1 MNANTN
7 RNIKPFENRSLGDR
21 REEDE
26 NRQEDGNRREDEN
39 GQEVGN
45 RQEKGSHQEGEN
57 RQEVGNLQ
65 EEENRLEE
73 ATRKFDGNHHQ
84 NGNRQADA
92 DRNKGGADRP
102 NDRVNRDGREQT
114 APVSQ
119 KAVFSLDAETL
130 AEVQRKFNIKR
141 ELAGAKED
149 ELFGV
154 FRQELTEEEAWA
166 LKFLIAYMP
175 LNDLADY
182 DGALFLSHVR
192 TTLDIRAKLPWGRRV
207 PDHLFLH
214 FVLPLRVNSENLEDC
229 RGVLYG
235 ELAER
240 TRHLTM
246 EKAILETNYWCHE
259 KATYVGSDLRTIS
272 PLTMLR
278 SAQGRC
284 GEESTLAVS
293 ALRSIGIPARQCYT
307 PRWAHCDDNHAWVEA
322 WADGQWHFIGA
333 CEPEPALDR
342 GWFDAPARRAMLVNT
357 RVHANYPGP
366 EPVTLAEEWL
376 TEINLLETYAPV
388 RTVTVAVKDEE
399 DRPVEGARVLFQ
411 VYNMAEMYPIAVLE
425 TDSEGLAVFRTGW
438 GDLLVRA
445 VKDGL
450 WGEEKLSAAGSS
462 SQVLTIRNAPTPA
475 GTQDVDMVPP
485 PEREGEARTDVS
497 GEMLELHREREQEG
511 TAVRKNFE
519 DTFLGE
525 EDAAKLAGELGLP
538 PERVW
543 SVLRKARGNSRE
555 IRDFLRERTA
565 AWGVWP
571 LRLLES
577 MRDKDMLDTFRPT
590 LDDHLLHALK
600 WADSCG
606 EDVFVPYILCPRV
619 HFEMIG
625 PYRQLFEEAFTE
637 EEAEAYRKDPTELV
651 RRFAA
656 EFEVRDDLTNLPGRA
671 TAAGSFAL
679 KKGDRLSLDILL
691 VAVCRSLG
699 IPARL
704 HPNNQ
709 KPEYMRD
716 GEWTSAGWH
725 EENTAQKGKL
735 LLIPRPVG
743 PGEPDAWS
751 VPGTAGESAAAPA
764 SEAAYFQN
772 LTLARLEDGL
782 YRTIV
787 FPYGK
792 SDLYG
797 VPIELE
803 AGSYRMTTGTRLK
816 DGTALVRFRYLDV
829 NPGRQTELA
838 PDFRTASSAVPV
850 LGSVDGRT
858 LFGSLEAD
866 GRARTL
872 EELADGR
879 AVLAAWI
886 EPEREPSKHLIR
898 ELTELADSFAKAD
911 AAVIMVVG
919 GDERTVSF
927 DPAGYGGL
935 PAGTRFV
942 RDDGYVSLDE
952 FAAKRPLP
960 DAGFPHVFVVDR
972 KGQIRHTQ
980 SGYKVGSARE
990 ALQIFGNLCEND

>member
-7 RNIKPFENRSLGDR
+7 ENPNRNNKPVKNRNEAEKPNDNLLENDCLKANLNADL
-21 REEDE
+21 
-26 NRQEDGNRREDEN
+26 
-39 GQEVGN
+39 EV
-45 RQEKGSHQEGEN
+45 
-57 RQEVGNLQ
+57 
-65 EEENRLEE
+65 
-73 ATRKFDGNHHQ
+73 
-84 NGNRQADA
+84 
-92 DRNKGGADRP
+92 DRNAVLHPDL
-102 NDRVNRDGREQT
+102 
-114 APVSQ
+114 S
-119 KAVFSLDAETL
+119 VFSMDAEAL

-141 ELAGAKED
+141 EFARAKEE

-154 FRQELTEEEAWA
+154 FREKLTEEEAWA
-166 LKFLIAYMP
+166 LKFLFAYMP

-182 DGALFLSHVR
+182 DGSLFLNHVR
-192 TTLDIRAKLPWGRRV
+192 TTLEIRAKVPWGRRV
-207 PDHLFLH
+207 PDRLFLH

-229 RGVLYG
+229 RGVLYE

-240 TRHLTM
+240 TKHLPM

-322 WADGQWHFIGA
+322 WADGQWHYIGA

-342 GWFDAPARRAMLVNT
+342 GWFGAPARRAMLVNT

-388 RTVTVAVKDEE
+388 RTVNVAVKDEE
-399 DRPVEGARVLFQ
+399 GRPVEGARVLFQ
-411 VYNMAEMYPIAVLE
+411 LYNMAELYTIAVLT
-425 TDSEGLAVFRTGW
+425 TDSEGLAAFRTGW

-462 SQVLTIRNAPTPA
+462 SLVVTIRNAEEPS

-485 PEREGEARTDVS
+485 PEREGEALSAVTE
-497 GEMLELHREREQEG
+497 EMLRVHQAREQEG
-511 TAVRKNFE
+511 AAVRKSFE

-525 EDAAKLAGELGLP
+525 QDAVKLAGELGLP

-543 SVLRKARGNSRE
+543 NVLRKARGNSRE

-565 AWGVWP
+565 AYGVWP

-600 WADSCG
+600 WADAWE

-625 PYRQLFEEAFTE
+625 PYRRLFEEAFTA
-637 EEAEAYRKDPTELV
+637 EEAAAYRVDPSGLV

-671 TAAGSFAL
+671 SAAGSFAL

-709 KPEYMRD
+709 KAQFRLD
-716 GEWTSAGWH
+716 GEWINAGWRER
-725 EENTAQKGKL
+725 EESKAQRGTL
-735 LLIPRPVG
+735 LLRQ
-743 PGEPDAWS
+743 PGGHAHPGAAEPQA
-751 VPGTAGESAAAPA
+751 PGAHSDSAASEESAAAPVPEA
-764 SEAAYFQN
+764 SYFQN
-772 LTLARLEDGL
+772 LTVARLEDGL

-787 FPYGK
+787 FPHGK
-792 SDLYG
+792 SDLYAE
-797 VPIELE
+797 PLELE
-803 AGSYRMTTGTRLK
+803 AGSYRLTTGTRLK
-816 DGTALVRFRYLDV
+816 DGTVLARFRHFTV
-829 NPGRQTELA
+829 VPGRETKLT
-838 PDFRTASSAVPV
+838 PTFRTAPSDVPV
-850 LGSVDGRT
+850 LGSVDGNT
-858 LFGSLEAD
+858 VFGSLEEN
-866 GRARTL
+866 GETRTL
-872 EELADGR
+872 EDLAGGR

-886 EPEREPSKHLIR
+886 EPEREPSKHLIH
-898 ELTELADSFAKAD
+898 ELTELSNLYAKTE

-919 GDERTVSF
+919 DDRRTVSF
-927 DPAGYGGL
+927 DPARYGAL
-935 PAGTRFV
+935 PAGTHFV
-942 RDDGYVSLDE
+942 RDEGYVSLDE
-952 FAAKRPLP
+952 FNAKRPLP

-990 ALQIFGNLCEND
+990 ALQIFENLCEND

>member
-7 RNIKPFENRSLGDR
+7 TNENPNRNNKPVKNRNGAEKPGVDLLEKDFMKANLN
-21 REEDE
+21 EDS
-26 NRQEDGNRREDEN
+26 
-39 GQEVGN
+39 EV
-45 RQEKGSHQEGEN
+45 
-57 RQEVGNLQ
+57 
-65 EEENRLEE
+65 
-73 ATRKFDGNHHQ
+73 
-84 NGNRQADA
+84 
-92 DRNKGGADRP
+92 DRNGVLQPDL
-102 NDRVNRDGREQT
+102 
-114 APVSQ
+114 
-119 KAVFSLDAETL
+119 AVFSMDAEAL
-130 AEVQRKFNIKR
+130 AEVQRKFDIKR
-141 ELAGAKED
+141 ELARAKEE

-154 FRQELTEEEAWA
+154 FRQKLTEEETWA
-166 LKFLIAYMP
+166 LKFLYAYMP

-182 DGALFLSHVR
+182 DGALFLNHVR
-192 TTLDIRAKLPWGRRV
+192 TTLEIRAKVPWGRRV

-229 RGVLYG
+229 RGILYE

-240 TRHLTM
+240 TKHLPM

-322 WADGQWHFIGA
+322 WADGQWHYIGA
-333 CEPEPALDR
+333 CEPEPVLDR
-342 GWFDAPARRAMLVNT
+342 GWFGAPARRAMLVNT

-366 EPVTLAEEWL
+366 EPVTLAKEWL

-388 RTVTVAVKDEE
+388 RAVTVAVKDEE
-399 DRPVEGARVLFQ
+399 GRPVEGARVHFQ
-411 VYNMAEMYPIAVLE
+411 LYNMAEMYPIAVIA
-425 TDSEGLAVFRTGW
+425 TDSEGLAAFRTGW

-450 WGEEKLSAAGSS
+450 WAEEKLSAAGSS
-462 SQVLTIRNAPTPA
+462 TLVLTIRNAEEPP
-475 GTQDVDMVPP
+475 GTLDVDMVPP
-485 PEREGEARTDVS
+485 PEREGEALSAVTE
-497 GEMLELHREREQEG
+497 EMLRLHQEREREG
-511 TAVRKNFE
+511 AAVRKSFE

-525 EDAAKLAGELGLP
+525 QNAVKLAGELGLP
-538 PERVW
+538 PQRVW
-543 SVLRKARGNSRE
+543 NVLRKARGNSRE
-555 IRDFLRERTA
+555 IRDFLLERTPA
-565 AWGVWP
+565 NGEWP

-600 WADSCG
+600 WANVWE

-625 PYRQLFEEAFTE
+625 PYRRLFEEAFTA
-637 EEAEAYRKDPTELV
+637 EEAAAYRKDPSGLV
-651 RRFAA
+651 RRLAA
-656 EFEVRDDLTNLPGRA
+656 EYEVRDDLTNLPGRA
-671 TAAGSFAL
+671 SAAGSFAL
-679 KKGDRLSLDILL
+679 KKGDRLSLDIML

-709 KPEYMRD
+709 KPQFRLD
-716 GEWTSAGWH
+716 GEWNNAGWQ
-725 EENTAQKGKL
+725 EESKAQRGTL
-735 LLIPRPVG
+735 LLRPTG
-743 PGEPDAWS
+743 GHSDSAASE
-751 VPGTAGESAAAPA
+751 ESAAAPA
-764 SEAAYFQN
+764 PEASYFQN
-772 LTLARLEDGL
+772 LTVARLEDGL

-787 FPYGK
+787 FPHGK
-792 SDLYG
+792 SDLYAE
-797 VPIELE
+797 PLELE
-803 AGSYRMTTGTRLK
+803 AGSYRLTTGTRLK
-816 DGTALVRFRYLDV
+816 DGTVRVRFRHFAVL
-829 NPGRQTELA
+829 PGRQTELTPTFRAA
-838 PDFRTASSAVPV
+838 PSDVPV
-850 LGSVDGRT
+850 LGAVDGRT
-858 LFGSLEAD
+858 VFGSLED
-866 GRARTL
+866 NGETRVL
-872 EELADGR
+872 EDLAGGR

-898 ELTELADSFAKAD
+898 ELTELSNLYAKAE

-919 GDERTVSF
+919 GDRRTVSF
-927 DPAGYGGL
+927 DPARYGEL
-935 PAGTRFV
+935 PEGTHFV
-942 RDDGYVSLDE
+942 RDEDYVSLDE
-952 FAAKRPLP
+952 FNAKRPLP

-972 KGQIRHTQ
+972 KGQIRYTQ

-990 ALQIFGNLCEND
+990 ALQIFENLCEND

>member
-7 RNIKPFENRSLGDR
+7 TNENPNRNNKPVKNRNEAEKPGVNLLENDFM
-21 REEDE
+21 
-26 NRQEDGNRREDEN
+26 
-39 GQEVGN
+39 
-45 RQEKGSHQEGEN
+45 KA
-57 RQEVGNLQ
+57 NL
-65 EEENRLEE
+65 NADLEI
-73 ATRKFDGNHHQ
+73 H
-84 NGNRQADA
+84 
-92 DRNKGGADRP
+92 RNAVLRP
-102 NDRVNRDGREQT
+102 DL
-114 APVSQ
+114 
-119 KAVFSLDAETL
+119 AVFSMDAEAL
-130 AEVQRKFNIKR
+130 AEVQRKFDIKR
-141 ELAGAKED
+141 ELARAKEE

-154 FRQELTEEEAWA
+154 FRQKLTEEETWA
-166 LKFLIAYMP
+166 LKFLYAYMP

-182 DGALFLSHVR
+182 DGALFLNHVR
-192 TTLDIRAKLPWGRRV
+192 TTLEIRAKVPWGRRV

-229 RGVLYG
+229 RGILYE

-240 TRHLTM
+240 TKHLPM

-322 WADGQWHFIGA
+322 WADGQWHYIGA
-333 CEPEPALDR
+333 CEPEPVLDR
-342 GWFDAPARRAMLVNT
+342 GWFGAPARRAMLVNT

-388 RTVTVAVKDEE
+388 RAVTVAVKDEE
-399 DRPVEGARVLFQ
+399 GRPVEGARVHFQ
-411 VYNMAEMYPIAVLE
+411 LYNMAEMYPIAVIA
-425 TDSEGLAVFRTGW
+425 TDSEGLAAFRTGW

-450 WGEEKLSAAGSS
+450 WAEEKLSAAGSS
-462 SQVLTIRNAPTPA
+462 TLVLTIRNAEEPP
-475 GTQDVDMVPP
+475 GTLDVDMVPP
-485 PEREGEARTDVS
+485 PEREGEALSAVTE
-497 GEMLELHREREQEG
+497 EMLRLHQEREREG
-511 TAVRKNFE
+511 AAVRKSFE

-525 EDAAKLAGELGLP
+525 QDAVKLALELGLP
-538 PERVW
+538 PQRVW
-543 SVLRKARGNSRE
+543 NVLRKARGNSRE
-555 IRDFLRERTA
+555 IRDFLLERTPSN
-565 AWGVWP
+565 GEWP

-600 WADSCG
+600 WANAWE

-625 PYRQLFEEAFTE
+625 PYRRLFEEAFTA
-637 EEAEAYRKDPTELV
+637 EEAAAYRKDPSGLV
-651 RRFAA
+651 RRLAA
-656 EFEVRDDLTNLPGRA
+656 EYEVRDDLTNLPGRA
-671 TAAGSFAL
+671 SAAGSFTL
-679 KKGDRLSLDILL
+679 KKGDRLSLDIML

-709 KPEYMRD
+709 KPQFRLD
-716 GEWTSAGWH
+716 GEWNNAGWQ
-725 EENTAQKGKL
+725 EESKAQRGTL
-735 LLIPRPVG
+735 LLRPTGGHGKPADGTGGQEGPALRLADRPAGQPNGSVHGGTEVG
-743 PGEPDAWS
+743 ADAS
-751 VPGTAGESAAAPA
+751 APLETGAHSDSAASEESAAAPA
-764 SEAAYFQN
+764 PEASYFQN
-772 LTLARLEDGL
+772 LTVARLEDGL

-787 FPYGK
+787 FPHGK
-792 SDLYG
+792 SDLYAE
-797 VPIELE
+797 PLELE
-803 AGSYRMTTGTRLK
+803 AGSYRLTTGTRLK
-816 DGTALVRFRYLDV
+816 DGTVRVRFRHFTVL
-829 NPGRQTELA
+829 PGRQTELTPTFRAA
-838 PDFRTASSAVPV
+838 PSEVPV
-850 LGSVDGRT
+850 LGAVDGRT
-858 LFGSLEAD
+858 VFGSLEEN
-866 GRARTL
+866 GETRVL
-872 EELADGR
+872 EDLAGGR

-898 ELTELADSFAKAD
+898 ELTELSNLYAKAE
-911 AAVIMVVG
+911 ATVIMVVG
-919 GDERTVSF
+919 GDRRTVSF
-927 DPAGYGGL
+927 DPARYGAL
-935 PAGTRFV
+935 PEGTHFV
-942 RDDGYVSLDE
+942 RDEDYVSLDE
-952 FAAKRPLP
+952 FNAKRPLP

-972 KGQIRHTQ
+972 KGRIRYTQ

-990 ALQIFGNLCEND
+990 ALQIFENLCEND

>member
-1 MNANTN
+1 MNAKTNENPNRDNKPVKN
-7 RNIKPFENRSLGDR
+7 RNEAENPSVNLL
-21 REEDE
+21 EDE
-26 NRQEDGNRREDEN
+26 FLKANLNADS
-39 GQEVGN
+39 EV
-45 RQEKGSHQEGEN
+45 E
-57 RQEVGNLQ
+57 
-65 EEENRLEE
+65 
-73 ATRKFDGNHHQ
+73 
-84 NGNRQADA
+84 
-92 DRNKGGADRP
+92 RNAILRP
-102 NDRVNRDGREQT
+102 DL
-114 APVSQ
+114 S
-119 KAVFSLDAETL
+119 VFSMDAEAL
-130 AEVQRKFNIKR
+130 AEVQRKFDIKR
-141 ELAGAKED
+141 EFARAKEE

-154 FRQELTEEEAWA
+154 FRQKLTQEETWA
-166 LKFLIAYMP
+166 LKFLYAYMP

-182 DGALFLSHVR
+182 DGVLFLNHVR
-192 TTLDIRAKLPWGRRV
+192 TTLEIRAKVPWGERV

-229 RGVLYG
+229 RGVLYE

-240 TRHLTM
+240 TKHLPM

-322 WADGQWHFIGA
+322 WADGQWHYIGA
-333 CEPEPALDR
+333 CEPEPVLDR
-342 GWFDAPARRAMLVNT
+342 GWFGAPARRAMLVNT

-388 RTVTVAVKDEE
+388 RAVTVAVKDEE
-399 DRPVEGARVLFQ
+399 GRPVEGARVHFQ
-411 VYNMAEMYPIAVLE
+411 LYNMAEMYPIAVIA
-425 TDSEGLAVFRTGW
+425 TDSEGLALFRTGW

-450 WGEEKLSAAGSS
+450 WAEEKFSAAGSS
-462 SQVLTIRNAPTPA
+462 TLVMTIRNAEEPP
-475 GTQDVDMVPP
+475 GTLDVDMVPP
-485 PEREGEARTDVS
+485 PEREGEALSVVTE
-497 GEMLELHREREQEG
+497 EMLKKHQAREQEG
-511 TAVRKNFE
+511 TAVRKSFE

-525 EDAAKLAGELGLP
+525 QDAVKLAGELGLP
-538 PERVW
+538 PQRVW
-543 SVLRKARGNSRE
+543 NVLRKARGNSGE
-555 IRDFLRERTA
+555 IRDFLLERTPSN
-565 AWGVWP
+565 GEWP

-600 WADSCG
+600 WADAWE

-625 PYRQLFEEAFTE
+625 PYRRLFEEAFTA
-637 EEAEAYRKDPTELV
+637 EEADAYRKDPSGLV
-651 RRFAA
+651 RRLAA
-656 EFEVRDDLTNLPGRA
+656 EYEVRDDLTNLPGRA
-671 TAAGSFAL
+671 SAAGSFAL
-679 KKGDRLSLDILL
+679 KKGDRLSLDIML

-709 KPEYMRD
+709 KPQFRLA
-716 GEWTSAGWH
+716 GEWNNAGWQ
-725 EENTAQKGKL
+725 EESKAQRGTL
-735 LLIPRPVG
+735 LLRP
-743 PGEPDAWS
+743 PGEHAH
-751 VPGTAGESAAAPA
+751 PGAAEPRETGVHSDSAASEESAAAPA
-764 SEAAYFQN
+764 PEASYFQN
-772 LTLARLEDGL
+772 LTVARLEDGL

-787 FPYGK
+787 FPHGK
-792 SDLYG
+792 SDLYAE
-797 VPIELE
+797 PLELE
-803 AGSYRMTTGTRLK
+803 AGSYRLTTGTRLK
-816 DGTALVRFRYLDV
+816 DGTVRVRFRRFTVL
-829 NPGRQTELA
+829 PGRQTELTPTFRAA
-838 PDFRTASSAVPV
+838 PSEVPV

-858 LFGSLEAD
+858 VFGSLEEN
-866 GRARTL
+866 GETRVL
-872 EELADGR
+872 EDLAGGR

-898 ELTELADSFAKAD
+898 ELTELSNLYAKAE

-919 GDERTVSF
+919 GDRRTVSF
-927 DPAGYGGL
+927 DPARYGAL
-935 PAGTRFV
+935 PEGTHFV
-942 RDDGYVSLDE
+942 RDEDYVSLDE
-952 FAAKRPLP
+952 FNAKRPLP
-960 DAGFPHVFVVDR
+960 EAGFPHVFVVDR
-972 KGQIRHTQ
+972 KGRVRYTQ

-990 ALQIFGNLCEND
+990 ALQIFENLCEND

>member
-1 MNANTN
+1 
-7 RNIKPFENRSLGDR
+7 
-21 REEDE
+21 
-26 NRQEDGNRREDEN
+26 
-39 GQEVGN
+39 
-45 RQEKGSHQEGEN
+45 
-57 RQEVGNLQ
+57 
-65 EEENRLEE
+65 
-73 ATRKFDGNHHQ
+73 
-84 NGNRQADA
+84 
-92 DRNKGGADRP
+92 
-102 NDRVNRDGREQT
+102 
-114 APVSQ
+114 
-119 KAVFSLDAETL
+119 
-130 AEVQRKFNIKR
+130 
-141 ELAGAKED
+141 
-149 ELFGV
+149 
-154 FRQELTEEEAWA
+154 
-166 LKFLIAYMP
+166 
-175 LNDLADY
+175 
-182 DGALFLSHVR
+182 
-192 TTLDIRAKLPWGRRV
+192 
-207 PDHLFLH
+207 
-214 FVLPLRVNSENLEDC
+214 
-229 RGVLYG
+229 
-235 ELAER
+235 
-240 TRHLTM
+240 M

-333 CEPEPALDR
+333 CEPEPVLDR

-411 VYNMAEMYPIAVLE
+411 VYNMAEMYPIAILE
-425 TDSEGLAVFRTGW
+425 TDSEGLAAFRTGW

-462 SQVLTIRNAPTPA
+462 NHVLTIRNAPVPE

-497 GEMLELHREREQEG
+497 GEMLKLHREREQEG
-511 TAVRKNFE
+511 TAARKSFE

-538 PERVW
+538 SERVW

-565 AWGVWP
+565 AYGLWP

-600 WADSCG
+600 WADSCE

-625 PYRQLFEEAFTE
+625 PYRRLFEEAFTE
-637 EEAEAYRKDPTELV
+637 EEAAAYREDPAELV
-651 RRFAA
+651 RRFDA

-671 TAAGSFAL
+671 SAAGSFKL

-709 KPEYMRD
+709 KPEYMRS
-716 GEWTSAGWH
+716 GEWINAGRR
-725 EENTAQKGKL
+725 EENAAQKGTL
-735 LLIPRPVG
+735 LLLSRPLG
-743 PGEPDAWS
+743 PGETAEGTAEPEGPEGQAVRLANRPDGRSGEADQPAGELGAAGETAGRPNETVHGGADVQPDTAVPEEPGAHS
-751 VPGTAGESAAAPA
+751 VPGTTGDSSAAPA
-764 SEAAYFQN
+764 PEAAYFQN

-792 SDLYG
+792 NDLYG
-797 VPIELE
+797 EPLELE

-816 DGTALVRFRYLDV
+816 DGTAWVRFRYFAV

-838 PDFRTASSAVPV
+838 PDFRTAPSAVPV

-858 LFGSLEAD
+858 LFASLEAE

-898 ELTELADSFAKAD
+898 ELTELSDSFAKAD

-919 GDERTVSF
+919 GERAVSF
-927 DPAGYGGL
+927 DPARYGGL

-942 RDDGYVSLDE
+942 RDDGYASLDE
-952 FAAKRPLP
+952 FAARRPLP

-972 KGQIRHTQ
+972 KGQIRYTQ

-990 ALQIFGNLCEND
+990 ALKIFGNLCEND

>member
-7 RNIKPFENRSLGDR
+7 ENPNLNN
-21 REEDE
+21 
-26 NRQEDGNRREDEN
+26 NR
-39 GQEVGN
+39 V
-45 RQEKGSHQEGEN
+45 
-57 RQEVGNLQ
+57 
-65 EEENRLEE
+65 
-73 ATRKFDGNHHQ
+73 T
-84 NGNRQADA
+84 
-92 DRNKGGADRP
+92 DRNEAEKPDVNLLENDFLKADVNADLEVDRNAALRP
-102 NDRVNRDGREQT
+102 DL
-114 APVSQ
+114 S
-119 KAVFSLDAETL
+119 VFSMDAEAL
-130 AEVQRKFNIKR
+130 AEVQRKFDIKR
-141 ELAGAKED
+141 EFARAKEE

-154 FRQELTEEEAWA
+154 FRQKLTEEEAWA
-166 LKFLIAYMP
+166 LKFLFAYMP

-182 DGALFLSHVR
+182 DGALFLNHVR
-192 TTLDIRAKLPWGRRV
+192 TTLEIRAKVPWGRRV
-207 PDHLFLH
+207 SDRLFLH

-229 RGVLYG
+229 RGVLYE

-240 TRHLTM
+240 TKHLPM

-322 WADGQWHFIGA
+322 WADGQWHYIGA

-342 GWFDAPARRAMLVNT
+342 GWFSAPARRAMLVNT

-399 DRPVEGARVLFQ
+399 GRPVEGARVLFQ
-411 VYNMAEMYPIAVLE
+411 LYNMAEMYPIAVLT
-425 TDSEGLAVFRTGW
+425 TDSEGLAAFRTGW

-450 WGEEKLSAAGSS
+450 WGEEKFSAAGSS
-462 SQVLTIRNAPTPA
+462 SLVMTIRSAAEPP
-475 GTQDVDMVPP
+475 GTLDVDMVPP
-485 PEREGEARTDVS
+485 PEREGEALSVVTE
-497 GEMLELHREREQEG
+497 EMLRLHQEREREG
-511 TAVRKNFE
+511 AAVRKSFE

-525 EDAAKLAGELGLP
+525 QDAVKLAGELGLP
-538 PERVW
+538 PDRVW
-543 SVLRKARGNSRE
+543 NVLRKARGNGRE
-555 IRDFLRERTA
+555 IRDFLRERTDA
-565 AWGVWP
+565 YGVWP

-600 WADSCG
+600 WADAWE

-625 PYRQLFEEAFTE
+625 PYRRLFEEAFTA
-637 EEAEAYRKDPTELV
+637 EEAASYRKDPSGLV
-651 RRFAA
+651 HRFAA

-671 TAAGSFAL
+671 SAAGSFAL
-679 KKGDRLSLDILL
+679 KKGDRLSLDIML

-709 KPEYMRD
+709 KPQFRLD
-716 GEWTSAGWH
+716 GEWIDAAWRER
-725 EENTAQKGKL
+725 EESKAQRGTL
-735 LLIPRPVG
+735 LLRRQG
-743 PGEPDAWS
+743 GHGEPANGT
-751 VPGTAGESAAAPA
+751 VRREGTAARPLNQPLGEAGEAGEPPGKPNGAMHGGTDMQPDAAAPQEHSAHSAPEA
-764 SEAAYFQN
+764 SYFQN
-772 LTLARLEDGL
+772 LTVARLEDGL

-787 FPYGK
+787 FPHGK
-792 SDLYG
+792 SDLYAE
-797 VPIELE
+797 PLELE
-803 AGSYRMTTGTRLK
+803 AGSYRLTTGTRLK
-816 DGTALVRFRYLDV
+816 DGTVLARFRHFTV
-829 NPGRQTELA
+829 VPGRQTKLTPTFRAA
-838 PDFRTASSAVPV
+838 PSDVPV
-850 LGSVDGRT
+850 LGSVDGNIV
-858 LFGSLEAD
+858 FGSLEEN
-866 GRARTL
+866 GEPRTL
-872 EELADGR
+872 EDLAGGR

-898 ELTELADSFAKAD
+898 ELTELANLYAKAD

-919 GDERTVSF
+919 DDRRTVSF
-927 DPAGYGGL
+927 DPARYGAL
-935 PAGTRFV
+935 PAGTHFV
-942 RDDGYVSLDE
+942 RDEGCVSLDE
-952 FAAKRPLP
+952 FNAKRPLP
-960 DAGFPHVFVVDR
+960 AAGFPHVFVVDR

-990 ALQIFGNLCEND
+990 ALQIFENLCEND

>member
-7 RNIKPFENRSLGDR
+7 ENPNRNKKPDKNRNEAEKPSVNLLENDFLKANLNADS
-21 REEDE
+21 
-26 NRQEDGNRREDEN
+26 
-39 GQEVGN
+39 EV
-45 RQEKGSHQEGEN
+45 
-57 RQEVGNLQ
+57 
-65 EEENRLEE
+65 
-73 ATRKFDGNHHQ
+73 
-84 NGNRQADA
+84 
-92 DRNKGGADRP
+92 DRNAVLRP
-102 NDRVNRDGREQT
+102 DL
-114 APVSQ
+114 S
-119 KAVFSLDAETL
+119 VFSMDAEAL
-130 AEVQRKFNIKR
+130 AEVQRKFDLKR
-141 ELAGAKED
+141 EFARAKEE

-154 FRQELTEEEAWA
+154 FRQKLTEEEAWA
-166 LKFLIAYMP
+166 LKFLYAYMP

-182 DGALFLSHVR
+182 DGALFLNHVR
-192 TTLDIRAKLPWGRRV
+192 TTLEIRAKVPWGRRV

-229 RGVLYG
+229 RGVLYE

-240 TRHLTM
+240 TKHLPM

-322 WADGQWHFIGA
+322 WADGQWHYIGA
-333 CEPEPALDR
+333 CEPEPVLDR
-342 GWFDAPARRAMLVNT
+342 GWFGAPARRAMLVNT
-357 RVHANYPGP
+357 RVHANYSGP

-388 RTVTVAVKDEE
+388 RAVTVAVKDEE
-399 DRPVEGARVLFQ
+399 GRPVEGARVHFQ
-411 VYNMAEMYPIAVLE
+411 VYNMAEMYPIAVIA
-425 TDSEGLAVFRTGW
+425 TDSEGLALFRTGW

-450 WGEEKLSAAGSS
+450 WAEEKFSAAGSS
-462 SQVLTIRNAPTPA
+462 TLVMTIRNAEELSETL
-475 GTQDVDMVPP
+475 DVDMVPP
-485 PEREGEARTDVS
+485 PEREGEALSVVTE
-497 GEMLELHREREQEG
+497 EMLRLHQEREREG
-511 TAVRKNFE
+511 AAIRKSFE

-525 EDAAKLAGELGLP
+525 QDAVKLAGELGLP
-538 PERVW
+538 PQRVW
-543 SVLRKARGNSRE
+543 NVLRKARGNSGE
-555 IRDFLRERTA
+555 IRDFLLERTPSN
-565 AWGVWP
+565 GEWP

-600 WADSCG
+600 WADAWE

-625 PYRQLFEEAFTE
+625 PYRRLFEEAFTA
-637 EEAEAYRKDPTELV
+637 EEAAAYRKDPSGLV
-651 RRFAA
+651 RRLAA
-656 EFEVRDDLTNLPGRA
+656 EYEVRDDLTNLPGRA
-671 TAAGSFAL
+671 SAAGSFAL
-679 KKGDRLSLDILL
+679 KKGDRLSLDIML

-709 KPEYMRD
+709 KPQFRLD
-716 GEWTSAGWH
+716 GEWNNAGWQ
-725 EENTAQKGKL
+725 EESRAQRGTL
-735 LLIPRPVG
+735 LLRRQG
-743 PGEPDAWS
+743 GHGEPADGTGGQEGPALRLADQPAGQTNGS
-751 VPGTAGESAAAPA
+751 VHDSAASEESAAAPA
-764 SEAAYFQN
+764 PEASYFQN
-772 LTLARLEDGL
+772 LTVARLEDGL

-787 FPYGK
+787 FPHGK
-792 SDLYG
+792 NDLYAE
-797 VPIELE
+797 PLELE
-803 AGSYRMTTGTRLK
+803 AGSYRLTTGTRLK
-816 DGTALVRFRYLDV
+816 DGTVRVRFRHFTV
-829 NPGRQTELA
+829 FPGRQTELT
-838 PDFRTASSAVPV
+838 PTFRTAPSEVPV

-858 LFGSLEAD
+858 VFGSLEEY
-866 GRARTL
+866 GETRVL
-872 EELADGR
+872 EDLAGGR

-898 ELTELADSFAKAD
+898 ELTELSNLYAKAE

-919 GDERTVSF
+919 GDRRTVSF
-927 DPAGYGGL
+927 DPARYGAL
-935 PAGTRFV
+935 PGGTHFV
-942 RDDGYVSLDE
+942 RDEGYVSLDE
-952 FAAKRPLP
+952 FNAKRPLP

-972 KGQIRHTQ
+972 KGRIRYTQ
-980 SGYKVGSARE
+980 SGYNVGSARE
-990 ALQIFGNLCEND
+990 ALQIFENLCEND